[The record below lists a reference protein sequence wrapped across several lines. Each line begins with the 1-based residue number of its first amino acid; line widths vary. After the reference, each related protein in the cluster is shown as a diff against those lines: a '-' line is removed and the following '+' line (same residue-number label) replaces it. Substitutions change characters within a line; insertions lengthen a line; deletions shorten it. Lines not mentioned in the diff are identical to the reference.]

1 MDTFFPTTILTYIG
15 FFAPIFG
22 ANNFSYFQGF
32 TLAFMLLG
40 ESRKCVTN
48 IARVCFFVDRHVA
61 SWERFLSQYQWDMS
75 QIQSTVLT
83 LIREKMADSLLI
95 YGACLCWIDTTLVS
109 KVKGKMV
116 GVQKWHD
123 HSGNPDR
130 GDHLIGHHWAI
141 AGLLCTSVVA
151 GKALTL
157 CWPLLANLIPGQSN
171 PFGFVVSPQ
180 GVAQAMTFWDA
191 VCPLMAQLYQMLGGL
206 PLRVVADAYFA
217 KAPFINWMLS
227 AHVHVI
233 TRMRTDAVGW
243 DDPQTEPP
251 LPPGKK
257 KRGRKPTKPKK
268 GKKWKI
274 AQLLNLFPLQ
284 EVTVTIYGKPQTL
297 HIVTR
302 DLWIKDVT
310 TQKVRVVVIK
320 TKKDHIILLSTDLT
334 LSAVQIIHIYSLRF
348 SLELG
353 IRDLK
358 QHFGFT
364 DYQCTSFLAMTRFIG
379 LSLVSFCLWRLTLLT
394 DMNSQWLQLQEKTSS
409 LSFTKVSRALRRFVM
424 QKVFQ
429 NSASSADF
437 QKSTATPEEI
447 IRLIT

>member
-1 MDTFFPTTILTYIG
+1 MDTFFPATILTYIG
-15 FFAPIFG
+15 LFAPIFS

-32 TLAFMLLG
+32 MLAFMLLG

-48 IARVCFFVDRHVA
+48 IARVCFFVDRHLS

-75 QIQSTVLT
+75 KIQSMVLT

-95 YGACLCWIDTTLVS
+95 YGACLSWIDTTLVS

-116 GVQKWHD
+116 GVQKWHN

-130 GDHLIGHHWAI
+130 GEHLIGHHWAI
-141 AGLLCTSVVA
+141 AGLLCTSALA
-151 GKALTL
+151 GTL

-171 PFGFVVSPQ
+171 PFGFVISPQ
-180 GVAQAMTFWDA
+180 GIAQSMTFWDA
-191 VCPLMAQLYQMLGGL
+191 VCPLIAHLHQMLDAL
-206 PLRVVADAYFA
+206 PLRVVADAYFS

-227 AHVHVI
+227 IHVHVI
-233 TRMRTDAVGW
+233 TRMRWDAVGW
-243 DDPQTEPP
+243 DDPQPEPTSP
-251 LPPGKK
+251 CGKK
-257 KRGRKPTKPKK
+257 KRGRKPTKPKQ

-274 AQLLNLFPLQ
+274 AQLLNLLPLQ
-284 EVTVTIYGKPQTL
+284 QVKVSIYGRLQTL
-297 HIVTR
+297 DIVTR

-310 TQKVRVVVIK
+310 CQKVRVVVIK
-320 TKKDHIILLSTDLT
+320 TKKEPIILLSTDLS
-334 LSAVQIIHIYSLRF
+334 LSASQIIHIYSLRF

-364 DYQCTSFLAMTRFIG
+364 DYQCTSFLAMTRFVA

-394 DMNSQWLQLQEKTSS
+394 DMNSQWLQPQEKNSS
-409 LSFTKVSRALRRFVM
+409 LSFTRVSRSLRRFVI

-429 NSASSADF
+429 NSAPSADF
-437 QKSTATPEEI
+437 QKSSSTPEEI

>member
-1 MDTFFPTTILTYIG
+1 MDTFFPNTILTYIG
-15 FFAPIFG
+15 IFAPVFG
-22 ANNFSYFQGF
+22 ANNFLYFQGF

-75 QIQSTVLT
+75 KIQSKVLA

-95 YGACLCWIDTTLVS
+95 YGAYLCWIDTTLVS

-130 GDHLIGHHWAI
+130 GEHLIGHHWAI
-141 AGLLCTSVVA
+141 AGLLCTSVLA

-171 PFGFVVSPQ
+171 PFGFVVNPQ
-180 GVAQAMTFWDA
+180 GIARAMNFWDA
-191 VCPLMAQLYQMLGGL
+191 VCPLIAQLYQM
-206 PLRVVADAYFA
+206 

-227 AHVHVI
+227 VHVHVI
-233 TRMRTDAVGW
+233 TRMRWDAVGW
-243 DDPQTEPP
+243 DDPQPEPP

-257 KRGRKPTKPKK
+257 KRGRKPTKPKQ

-297 HIVTR
+297 HIVTK
-302 DLWIKDVT
+302 DLWVKDVT

-320 TKKDHIILLSTDLT
+320 AKKEPIILLSTDLT
-334 LSAVQIIHIYSLRF
+334 LSASQIIHIYSLRF

-364 DYQCTSFLAMTRFIG
+364 DYQCTSFSAMTRFVG

-394 DMNSQWLQLQEKTSS
+394 DMSAQWLQLQEKTSS
-409 LSFTKVSRALRRFVM
+409 LSFTRVSRALRRFVM

-429 NSASSADF
+429 SSASSADL
-437 QKSTATPEEI
+437 QKSSATPEEI